1 MAPLKP
7 ALHTAFRT
15 EYHYGDRVLIVS
27 RGNPL
32 PLGAHPMPTGV
43 NFALA
48 CRHGT
53 AVWLV
58 LSEPCEGTLLAEI
71 PLDDLYNRT
80 GDHWHVRVDGL
91 PEEFCYGY
99 RVDGPRGDGNRFD
112 PSVILLDP
120 YSRALSCGRPWGTM
134 GDLAS
139 PQLDQRIDDRART
152 A

>member
-15 EYHYGDRVLIVS
+15 EYHFGDRVLTVS

-58 LSEPCEGTLLAEI
+58 LSEPCEATLLAEI

-99 RVDGPRGDGNRFD
+99 RVDGPRGRR
-112 PSVILLDP
+112 PSVRPQRDP
-120 YSRALSCGRPWGTM
+120 ARSRTRGPLVRPALGQRGNSAAPQPDRPN
-134 GDLAS
+134 
-139 PQLDQRIDDRART
+139 R
-152 A
+152 